1 MKELFKNN
9 EELLQIQ
16 QKRLN
21 FISKS
26 YFEENKKA
34 KMYKGR
40 IYKALKYMEG
50 LDSLDAEQ
58 FYMLEKILKG
68 E

>member
-1 MKELFKNN
+1 MDQLFKNN

-21 FISKS
+21 FINQQYLKQILIN
-26 YFEENKKA
+26 E
-34 KMYKGR
+34 R
-40 IYKALKYMEG
+40 ALKFIQD
-50 LDSLDAEQ
+50 LDSLDGEQ
-58 FYMLEKILKG
+58 LYELEKILKG

>member
-21 FISKS
+21 FITESYLKELSKN
-26 YFEENKKA
+26 E
-34 KMYKGR
+34 R
-40 IYKALKYMEG
+40 ALKFIQN
-50 LDSLDAEQ
+50 LDSLDGEQ
-58 FYMLEKILKG
+58 LYELEKILKG

>member
-1 MKELFKNN
+1 MDQLFKNN

-21 FISKS
+21 FINQQYLKQILIN
-26 YFEENKKA
+26 E
-34 KMYKGR
+34 R
-40 IYKALKYMEG
+40 ALKFIQDLES
-50 LDSLDAEQ
+50 LDSEQ
-58 FYMLEKILKG
+58 LYELEKILKG

>member
-1 MKELFKNN
+1 MDQLFKNN

-21 FISKS
+21 FITESYLKELSKN
-26 YFEENKKA
+26 E
-34 KMYKGR
+34 R
-40 IYKALKYMEG
+40 ALKFIEN
-50 LDSLDAEQ
+50 LDSLDGEQ
-58 FYMLEKILKG
+58 LYELEKILKG

>member
-1 MKELFKNN
+1 MEELFKNN

-40 IYKALKYMEG
+40 VNKALKYLES
-50 LDSLDAEQ
+50 LDSLDIEQ
-58 FYMLEKILKG
+58 LYVLEKILKG

>member
-16 QKRLN
+16 QERLN
-21 FISKS
+21 FINQQYLKQILIN
-26 YFEENKKA
+26 E
-34 KMYKGR
+34 R
-40 IYKALKYMEG
+40 ALKFIQDLE
-50 LDSLDAEQ
+50 SLDGEQ
-58 FYMLEKILKG
+58 LYELEKILKG

>member
-1 MKELFKNN
+1 MDQLFKNN

-21 FISKS
+21 FINQAYLK
-26 YFEENKKA
+26 ELLKNE
-34 KMYKGR
+34 R
-40 IYKALKYMEG
+40 ALKFIQD
-50 LDSLDAEQ
+50 LDSLDGEQ
-58 FYMLEKILKG
+58 LYELEKILKG

>member
-1 MKELFKNN
+1 MEELFKNN

-21 FISKS
+21 FI
-26 YFEENKKA
+26 NQ
-34 KMYKGR
+34 MYLKQILINER
-40 IYKALKYMEG
+40 ALKFIQNLY
-50 LDSLDAEQ
+50 SLDDE
-58 FYMLEKILKG
+58 YIYELEKILKG

>member
-21 FISKS
+21 FINQVYLKQLLIN
-26 YFEENKKA
+26 E
-34 KMYKGR
+34 
-40 IYKALKYMEG
+40 KALKFIQN
-50 LDSLDAEQ
+50 LDSLDGEQ
-58 FYMLEKILKG
+58 LYELEKILKG

>member
-1 MKELFKNN
+1 MDQLFKNN

-21 FISKS
+21 FITESYLKELSKN
-26 YFEENKKA
+26 E
-34 KMYKGR
+34 R
-40 IYKALKYMEG
+40 ALKFIQN
-50 LDSLDAEQ
+50 LDSLDGEQ
-58 FYMLEKILKG
+58 LYELEKILKG

>member
-1 MKELFKNN
+1 MKDLFKNN

-21 FISKS
+21 FINQAYLK
-26 YFEENKKA
+26 ELLKNE
-34 KMYKGR
+34 R
-40 IYKALKYMEG
+40 ALKFIQG
-50 LDSLDAEQ
+50 LETLDGEQ
-58 FYMLEKILKG
+58 LYELEKILKG

>member
-1 MKELFKNN
+1 MDQLFKNN
-9 EELLQIQ
+9 EELLNIYQ
-16 QKRLN
+16 QRIN

-34 KMYKGR
+34 KMYKSR
-40 IYKALKYMEG
+40 IYKALKYLEG
-50 LDSLDAEQ
+50 LDSLDGEQ
-58 FYMLEKILKG
+58 LYELEKILKG

>member
-1 MKELFKNN
+1 MKKLFKNN

-21 FISKS
+21 FINQQYLKQILIN
-26 YFEENKKA
+26 E
-34 KMYKGR
+34 R
-40 IYKALKYMEG
+40 ALNFIQNLE
-50 LDSLDAEQ
+50 SLDGEQ
-58 FYMLEKILKG
+58 LYELEKILKG

>member
-1 MKELFKNN
+1 MDQLFKNN

-21 FISKS
+21 FINQQYLKQILIN
-26 YFEENKKA
+26 E
-34 KMYKGR
+34 R
-40 IYKALKYMEG
+40 ALKFIQDLE
-50 LDSLDAEQ
+50 SLDGEQ
-58 FYMLEKILKG
+58 LYELEKILKG

>member
-21 FISKS
+21 FI
-26 YFEENKKA
+26 NQ
-34 KMYKGR
+34 MYLKQILINER
-40 IYKALKYMEG
+40 ALKFIQD
-50 LDSLDAEQ
+50 LDSLDGEQ
-58 FYMLEKILKG
+58 LYELEKILKG

>member
-1 MKELFKNN
+1 MDQLFKNN

-21 FISKS
+21 FITESYLKELSKN
-26 YFEENKKA
+26 E
-34 KMYKGR
+34 R
-40 IYKALKYMEG
+40 ALKFIQNLE
-50 LDSLDAEQ
+50 SLDGEQ
-58 FYMLEKILKG
+58 LYELEKILKG

>member
-1 MKELFKNN
+1 MEELFKNN

-21 FISKS
+21 FINQAYLK
-26 YFEENKKA
+26 ELLKNE
-34 KMYKGR
+34 R
-40 IYKALKYMEG
+40 ALKFIKD
-50 LDSLDAEQ
+50 LDSLDGEQ
-58 FYMLEKILKG
+58 LYKLEKILKG

>member
-1 MKELFKNN
+1 MEELFKNN

-21 FISKS
+21 FI
-26 YFEENKKA
+26 NQ
-34 KMYKGR
+34 MYLKQILINER
-40 IYKALKYMEG
+40 ALKFIQD
-50 LDSLDAEQ
+50 LDSLDGEQ
-58 FYMLEKILKG
+58 LYELEKILKG

>member
-1 MKELFKNN
+1 MEELFKNN

-21 FISKS
+21 FINQVYLKELSKN
-26 YFEENKKA
+26 E
-34 KMYKGR
+34 R
-40 IYKALKYMEG
+40 ALKFIQDLE
-50 LDSLDAEQ
+50 SLDGEQ
-58 FYMLEKILKG
+58 LYELEKILKG

>member
-1 MKELFKNN
+1 MNQLFKNN

-21 FISKS
+21 FITESYLKELSKN
-26 YFEENKKA
+26 E
-34 KMYKGR
+34 R
-40 IYKALKYMEG
+40 ALKFIQN
-50 LDSLDAEQ
+50 LDSLDGEQ
-58 FYMLEKILKG
+58 LYELEKILKG

>member
-1 MKELFKNN
+1 MDQLFKNN

-21 FISKS
+21 FINQQYLKQILIN
-26 YFEENKKA
+26 E
-34 KMYKGR
+34 R
-40 IYKALKYMEG
+40 ALKFIQG
-50 LDSLDAEQ
+50 LDSLDGEQ
-58 FYMLEKILKG
+58 LYELEKILKG

>member
-21 FISKS
+21 FINQQYLKQILIN
-26 YFEENKKA
+26 E
-34 KMYKGR
+34 R
-40 IYKALKYMEG
+40 ALNFIQG
-50 LDSLDAEQ
+50 LDSLDGEQ
-58 FYMLEKILKG
+58 LYELEKILKG

>member
-1 MKELFKNN
+1 MEELFKNN

-40 IYKALKYMEG
+40 IYKALKFMES
-50 LDSLDAEQ
+50 LDSLDSEQ

>member
-1 MKELFKNN
+1 MEELFKNN

-21 FISKS
+21 FINQQYLKQILIN
-26 YFEENKKA
+26 E
-34 KMYKGR
+34 R
-40 IYKALKYMEG
+40 ALKFIQDLE
-50 LDSLDAEQ
+50 SLDCEQ
-58 FYMLEKILKG
+58 LYELEKILKG

>member
-1 MKELFKNN
+1 MGELFKNN

-21 FISKS
+21 FINQAYLK
-26 YFEENKKA
+26 ELLKNE
-34 KMYKGR
+34 R
-40 IYKALKYMEG
+40 ALKFIQD
-50 LDSLDAEQ
+50 LDSLDGEQ
-58 FYMLEKILKG
+58 FYELEKILKG

>member
-9 EELLQIQ
+9 EDLLQIQ

-21 FISKS
+21 FITES
-26 YFEENKKA
+26 YLKELLKNE
-34 KMYKGR
+34 R
-40 IYKALKYMEG
+40 ALKFIQD
-50 LDSLDAEQ
+50 LDSLDGEQ
-58 FYMLEKILKG
+58 LYELEKILKG

>member
-21 FISKS
+21 FINQAYLKESLKN
-26 YFEENKKA
+26 E
-34 KMYKGR
+34 R
-40 IYKALKYMEG
+40 ALNFIQNLE
-50 LDSLDAEQ
+50 SLDGEQ
-58 FYMLEKILKG
+58 LYELEKILKG

>member
-1 MKELFKNN
+1 MDQLFKNN

-21 FISKS
+21 FINQAYLTESLKN
-26 YFEENKKA
+26 E
-34 KMYKGR
+34 R
-40 IYKALKYMEG
+40 ALNFIQNLE
-50 LDSLDAEQ
+50 SLDGEQ
-58 FYMLEKILKG
+58 LYELEKILKG